1 MEIEGKRSMRH
12 RVGDMVRGFGK
23 WLQQSLSKRFLP
35 FVCLGLFLALRV
47 WDPTPL
53 EVLRVRTFDFYQN
66 FHPREPTPQ
75 PIVIVDL
82 DEESLAEVGQWP
94 WPRTVVSDMVASIC
108 DSGAAAIGFDIVFAE
123 PDRMSPAKIATA
135 LHGLTPEA
143 KDNLMKLPSNDQ
155 VLADTL
161 KRCRVVLGQA
171 GYFRVIERE
180 SADVIKTPIAEIGGD
195 PRPFLLNFIDMVRNI
210 PVLDKAGKGHGMFTL
225 TPETDSVVRRVPA
238 LLRVGEPIFPT
249 MAIEMLR
256 VATGQK
262 AIAVKSDKLGLTGVV
277 VAKKL
282 VPTDRHGR
290 IWVHYA
296 PSDPKRYVSARDTL
310 NGSLAKDFFAGK
322 LVFIGTSATG
332 LLDIKSTP
340 VNDAMPGVE
349 VHAQLLETILSGD
362 YLTRPGNAIGAE
374 FSVALVSGLLMIFL
388 MPLLGARWTL
398 VLFVVVTGVLTAGSW
413 YLYVE
418 KGALYDVTFATLST
432 FLLYSLLT
440 YANYSSEETQR
451 KQVRTA
457 FSHYLSPAM
466 VEKLA
471 EDPSHLVLGG
481 ETKDMT
487 LLFCDIRGFTTISEQ
502 FDAHGLTSFINRF
515 LTPMTDLIMSN
526 GGTVDKYMGD
536 AIMAFWNAPLD
547 DPDHARHAGL
557 TALAMMKR
565 LGELNQEWEAEA
577 KEEGKKYI
585 PVNIGVGLNSGP
597 CCVGNMGS
605 DQRFD
610 YSVLGDAVNLA
621 ARLEG
626 QSKTYGVD
634 IVIGEN
640 TRNQSEGAAML
651 ELDLIQVKGKTV
663 PVHIYALMG
672 DEEFKESE
680 AFTRLAASH
689 EEMIAVY
696 RGQDWKAAQGLMDR
710 CREINGEPGL
720 GLKLDVLYELY
731 EERMAEFKESPPPE
745 DWDGVFVATSK

>member
-1 MEIEGKRSMRH
+1 MRH
-12 RVGDMVRGFGK
+12 RLWDMTRDRARSLCR
-23 WLQQSLSKRFLP
+23 WLWQSLSKRFVS

-53 EVLRVRTFDFYQN
+53 EMLRVRTFDLYQN

-82 DEESLAEVGQWP
+82 DEESLAKVGQWP
-94 WPRTVVSDMVASIC
+94 WPRTVVSDMVANIC

-123 PDRMSPAKIATA
+123 PDRMSPAKIAGA
-135 LHGLTPEA
+135 LHGLTPETR
-143 KDNLMKLPSNDQ
+143 DNLMKLPSNDQ

-171 GYFRVIERE
+171 GYFRIIGHE
-180 SADVIKTPIAEIGGD
+180 STGIIKTPIAEIGGD

-210 PVLDKAGKGHGMFTL
+210 PVLDKAGKGHGMFTI

-238 LLRVGEPIFPT
+238 LLRVGESIFPT
-249 MAIEMLR
+249 LSIEILR

-262 AIAVKSDKLGLTGVV
+262 AIAAKSDNLGLKGVV

-282 VPTDRHGR
+282 VPTDNHGR

-296 PSDPKRYVSARDTL
+296 PSDPKRYVSAKDTL
-310 NGSLAKDFFAGK
+310 NGSLAKDFFSGK
-322 LVFIGTSATG
+322 LVFIGTSAAG

-374 FSVALVSGLLMIFL
+374 FSVALLSGLLMIFL

-432 FLLYSLLT
+432 FLLYGLLT
-440 YANYSSEETQR
+440 YANYSSEEAQR

-471 EDPSHLVLGG
+471 DDPSSLALGG
-481 ETKDMT
+481 ESKDMT

-502 FDAHGLTSFINRF
+502 FDAEGLTSFINRF
-515 LTPMTDLIMSN
+515 LTPMTDIIMSN

-536 AIMAFWNAPLD
+536 AIMAFWNAPID
-547 DPDHARHAGL
+547 DPDHARHASIAGME
-557 TALAMMKR
+557 MMKTLR
-565 LGELNQEWEAEA
+565 NLNTEWEAAA
-577 KEEGKKYI
+577 KEEGGKYI
-585 PVNIGVGLNSGP
+585 PVNIGVGINSGS

-610 YSVLGDAVNLA
+610 YSVLGDDVNLA
-621 ARLEG
+621 SRLEG

-640 TRNQSEGAAML
+640 TEKLIDDMAIL

-663 PVHIYALMG
+663 PVRIFTLHG
-672 DEEFKESE
+672 DEEMETSG
-680 AFTRLAASH
+680 AFQSQMSRHKYLLQT
-689 EEMIAVY
+689 Y
-696 RGQDWKAAQGLMDR
+696 RAQDWEKAKNFLSE
-710 CREINGEPGL
+710 CRNLDKEERL
-720 GLKLDVLYELY
+720 GKLYDLY
-731 EERMAEFKESPPPE
+731 EERIAEFEAHPPGP
-745 DWDGVFVATSK
+745 DWDGVYVATSK

>member
-1 MEIEGKRSMRH
+1 MAIGTKLFH
-12 RVGDMVRGFGK
+12 R
-23 WLQQSLSKRFLP
+23 WQSLLKIGYEMKAIWEMSAKRFVP
-35 FVCLGLFLALRV
+35 FICLGLFLALRV
-47 WDPTPL
+47 WDPAPL

-66 FHPREPTPQ
+66 LHPREFTPQ

-94 WPRTVVSDMVASIC
+94 WPRTVISDMVANIC
-108 DSGAAAIGFDIVFAE
+108 DSGAAVIGFDIVFAE
-123 PDRMSPAKIATA
+123 PDRMSPAKIAGT
-135 LHGLTPEA
+135 LHGLTPEV
-143 KDNLMKLPSNDQ
+143 KDNLLRLPSNDQ
-155 VLADTL
+155 VLANTL
-161 KRCRVVLGQA
+161 KRCPVVLGQA
-171 GYFRVIERE
+171 GYFRKIERE
-180 SADVIKTPIAEIGGD
+180 SADLIKTSIAEIGGD
-195 PRPFLLNFIDMVRNI
+195 PRPFLINFIDMVRNV

-238 LLRVGEPIFPT
+238 LLRVGEAIFPT
-249 MAIEMLR
+249 LTIEMLR

-262 AIAVKSDKLGLTGVV
+262 SLAAKSDNLGLKGVM
-277 VAKKL
+277 VAKRL
-282 VPTDRHGR
+282 IPTDNHGR

-296 PSDPKRYVSARDTL
+296 PNNSQRYVSAKNTL
-310 NGSLAKDFFAGK
+310 NGTLAKDFFSGK
-322 LVFIGTSATG
+322 LVFIGTSAAG

-349 VHAQLLETILSGD
+349 IHAQLLETILSNA

-398 VLFVVVTGVLTAGSW
+398 VLFVLVTAVLSAGSW

-418 KGALYDVTFATLST
+418 KAALYDVTFATLST

-440 YANYSSEETQR
+440 YANYSSEEAQR

-487 LLFCDIRGFTTISEQ
+487 LLFCDIRGFTAISEQ
-502 FDAHGLTSFINRF
+502 FDAEELTNFINRF
-515 LTPMTDLIMSN
+515 LTPMTDIIMSH

-547 DPDHARHAGL
+547 DPDHAKHASIAGMEMIK
-557 TALAMMKR
+557 T
-565 LGELNQEWEAEA
+565 LGELNTEWEAKA
-577 KEEGKKYI
+577 KEVRRKYI
-585 PVNIGVGLNSGP
+585 PVKIGVGVNSGP

-610 YSVLGDAVNLA
+610 YSVLGDDVNLA
-621 ARLEG
+621 SRLEG
-626 QSKTYGVD
+626 QSKTYGVE
-634 IVIGEN
+634 IVVGEN
-640 TRNQSEGAAML
+640 TEKLINNMAMV
-651 ELDLIQVKGKTV
+651 ELDLIQVKGKTM
-663 PVHIYALMG
+663 PVHIHALLG
-672 DEEFKESE
+672 DQEFRENEGFS
-680 AFTRLAASH
+680 RLATSH
-689 EEMIAVY
+689 NDMISAY
-696 RGQDWKAAQGLMDR
+696 RRQDWKVARGLINT
-710 CREINGEPGL
+710 CREINGEATL
-720 GLKLDVLYELY
+720 GLSLDVLYSLY
-731 EERMAEFKESPPPE
+731 EERMAQFKEIPPDD
-745 DWDGVFVATSK
+745 DWDGIFVATIK